1 MLEILGTVLTESLFI
16 MSWTF
21 LFQFQILLF
30 HSDFNGFSY
39 VTPFTNIWSSFYWM
53 AITYEN
59 DKIEKYSGAPLGNHF
74 QVTVIL
80 CSVKYMLLHVWMQS
94 QCWVFSLIV
103 LYHFIFKFKSVWLKS
118 KLLFH
123 VHVCSVCNV
132 QARCL
137 WRLERWHRSPWISSY
152 GQL

>member
-16 MSWTF
+16 VSWTF

-39 VTPFTNIWSSFYWM
+39 VTPLTNIWSTVSTEWLYL
-53 AITYEN
+53 EN
-59 DKIEKYSGAPLGNHF
+59 YKIEKYSGASLGNHF

-80 CSVKYMLLHVWMQS
+80 CSVKYTLLHVWMQS

-123 VHVCSVCNV
+123 VHVCSVCSV
-132 QARCL
+132 HARCL
-137 WRLERWHRSPWISSY
+137 WRLERWHQSPGSRY